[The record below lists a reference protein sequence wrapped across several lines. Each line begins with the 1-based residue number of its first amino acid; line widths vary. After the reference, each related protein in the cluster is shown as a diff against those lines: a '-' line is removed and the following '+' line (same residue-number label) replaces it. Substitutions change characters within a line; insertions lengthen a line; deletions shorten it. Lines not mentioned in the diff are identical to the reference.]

1 MIPAQFEYA
10 APDSVNEAIT
20 LMKHSQ
26 GARIIAGGHDLL
38 PQLKLRRLSP
48 ALLID
53 LRNIP
58 DLEGIIQ
65 DGSGNS
71 AQIGAMSTCATI
83 AADEWVQG
91 NAGAL
96 AEAAASMGDA
106 QVRNWATIGGNLL
119 PFAFFAAIYISHK
132 KRLSWIRWRDCWS
145 C

>member
-1 MIPAQFEYA
+1 MIPAQFDYA

-26 GARIIAGGHDLL
+26 GARILAGGHDLL

-58 DLEGIIQ
+58 DLDGIIQ

-71 AQIGAMSTCATI
+71 AQIGAMSTCA
-83 AADEWVQG
+83 
-91 NAGAL
+91 NSFKSSAL
-96 AEAAASMGDA
+96 GSRCLSPLSKSTARRPASSGCSFICF
-106 QVRNWATIGGNLL
+106 T
-119 PFAFFAAIYISHK
+119 
-132 KRLSWIRWRDCWS
+132 
-145 C
+145 